1 MKPKWCKKK
10 SHSFQI
16 EIHKIRPQGTKND
29 DGFVKCLP
37 KTSGKRSPNTCLNDL
52 GGIISDMT
60 DTESLSP
67 SHPHILSSLKDLG
80 IFTWKQKHIL
90 NLFCKCND
98 VVAVVE
104 ASEGSKGLW

>member
-1 MKPKWCKKK
+1 MI
-10 SHSFQI
+10 FQI
-16 EIHKIRPQGTKND
+16 EIHKIRPQGTKNGD
-29 DGFVKCLP
+29 VFVKCLP

-60 DTESLSP
+60 DAEGLSP
-67 SHPHILSSLKDLG
+67 QSSYPV
-80 IFTWKQKHIL
+80 IFKRFRNFYMEQKHIL

-104 ASEGSKGLW
+104 ASEGSKW